1 MIHNIIFNFD
11 STIIDTPGIELLVQN
26 ALLKIPEKD
35 RPDIVA
41 RLDGYTNQ
49 AILGTLP
56 LSEAFKK
63 RLELVP
69 VTETEVK
76 AVCENI
82 IRFINPSVRET
93 ISALLKHGKN
103 IFIFSTSVD
112 QIVDPVVDELHIP
125 RNNVYTNRFKY
136 GDDGHILGFD
146 EGNPLFMNSGK
157 VYIAEQLQK
166 EGRLSGGTA
175 VVGNSKSD
183 LSIKSNN
190 ISEMF
195 VYFASSHVQNEIR
208 RQADFQVDR
217 FDQLLPL
224 FCSDDELPHEKA
236 GPFTESDTG
245 IDAKPYIILLEEIHE
260 KAKRKLADA
269 GYEIHAE
276 RGAWETESLCTNA
289 VKANVLGI
297 RSRTKIT
304 AQAIKC
310 MPSLWTIGAFC
321 IGTNQI
327 DLQAAAEAGIP
338 VFNAPYSNTRSVAE
352 LVVGETIMLFRRIF
366 EKSNA
371 AHQGQWLKSSSGCN
385 EIRGKT
391 IGIIGY
397 GRIGSQVSVLLEHMG
412 MSVIFHD
419 IVDKLPLGN
428 AKRAADLA
436 QLLQHSDIV
445 TLHVPD
451 TPETR
456 GMIGAT
462 ELALMKKG
470 AFLLNSSRGKV
481 VDLDALRKA
490 IEGKQIGGAAI
501 DVFPSEPVLPEDVFN
516 SPLQHL
522 HNVILTPHI
531 GGSTIEAQENIGD
544 YVSSKIDKFLTTGST
559 IGAVNF
565 PEVELPRVNSTH
577 RILHVHMNVPG
588 VLAKVNSVFAR
599 RNINV
604 EGQILQTKGSIGY
617 LIVDV
622 NQDISEQVLSLMKPI
637 TETIKLRRIV

>member
-1 MIHNIIFNFD
+1 
-11 STIIDTPGIELLVQN
+11 
-26 ALLKIPEKD
+26 
-35 RPDIVA
+35 
-41 RLDGYTNQ
+41 
-49 AILGTLP
+49 
-56 LSEAFKK
+56 
-63 RLELVP
+63 
-69 VTETEVK
+69 
-76 AVCENI
+76 
-82 IRFINPSVRET
+82 
-93 ISALLKHGKN
+93 
-103 IFIFSTSVD
+103 
-112 QIVDPVVDELHIP
+112 
-125 RNNVYTNRFKY
+125 
-136 GDDGHILGFD
+136 
-146 EGNPLFMNSGK
+146 
-157 VYIAEQLQK
+157 
-166 EGRLSGGTA
+166 
-175 VVGNSKSD
+175 
-183 LSIKSNN
+183 
-190 ISEMF
+190 MF
-195 VYFASSHVQNEIR
+195 VYFTSSHLQEDIR
-208 RQADFQVDR
+208 RQADFQVDH

-236 GPFTESDTG
+236 GSFRDQEAEVES
-245 IDAKPYIILLEEIHE
+245 KPYIILLEEIHE
-260 KAKRKLADA
+260 KAKNKLITA
-269 GYEIHAE
+269 GYEILAE
-276 RGAWETESLCTNA
+276 RGAWETDVLCTRA
-289 VKANVLGI
+289 HKANVLGI

-310 MPSLWTIGAFC
+310 MPQLWIIGAFC

-371 AHQGQWLKSSSGCN
+371 AHQGQWLKSSSGCH

-397 GRIGSQVSVLLEHMG
+397 GRIGSQVSVLLENMG
-412 MSVIFHD
+412 MSILFHD

-428 AKRAADLA
+428 AKKAEDLTC
-436 QLLQHSDIV
+436 LLQHSDIV

-456 GMIGAT
+456 GMIGTA

-481 VDLDALRKA
+481 VDLQALQKA
-490 IEGKQIGGAAI
+490 IEEKKLGGAAI

-516 SPLQHL
+516 SPLQNL
-522 HNVILTPHI
+522 PNVILTPHI
-531 GGSTIEAQENIGD
+531 GGSTVEAQENIGD
-544 YVSSKIDKFLTTGST
+544 YVSGKIDKFLTTGST

-565 PEVELPRVNSTH
+565 PEVELPRINGTH
-577 RILHVHMNVPG
+577 RILHVHVNVPG

-622 NQDISEQVLSLMKPI
+622 NQDISEQVLSLMKSI